1 MEGWGSVLAL
11 THDVKLLRIVRIE
24 KKSELLLNAEVTIV
38 GGSTNKR
45 GLLMLFR
52 RMRGL

>member
-1 MEGWGSVLAL
+1 M